1 MIKLKIVLYV
11 IFVNQLI
18 GMNAQALIELKDL
31 PTINLPA
38 IVPGSTTQPVEDVP
52 QREFYS
58 VFVNDG
64 LYGQSMNVPGWS
76 NETNQKPNYKT
87 MIEVYGVRTTS
98 TPATSAESVF
108 HVGANVGRS
117 GVWEKQASGDYFAII
132 NGKPKKGLTIKG
144 YGGNTVVGK
153 QAQPE
158 GSLDAA
164 EAYRDTLL
172 SKILIERNVDTYTG
186 AYTVV
191 RPTAAGKM
199 NANYIRI
206 SRSTLRMNDLI
217 DRKGADLRA
226 TVDHL
231 RTLIADEV
239 GEVYSE
245 KEFSQWLV
253 KATAETLAG
262 KEHARVSASNDNKDN
277 LGIAE
282 LVDFGEA
289 KYNPY
294 EYKEG
299 YDLTNGWSKGLRA
312 HPITAA
318 ENIAHEYGFKIDA
331 GKLFDDAYKA
341 KKQELEKTD
350 AARIFL
356 ERASVDE
363 LKAIG
368 LTEESAAKIVDLQ
381 AKLPFGILTLDDVTS
396 VLANSNDVAIVKS
409 KTTTN
414 VLKMEDGH
422 IIPNAVFEEVG
433 GGSGLREIMMQAIG
447 SSIVSKNVDL
457 SKLNTALS
465 FFTNDKMSE
474 ERTMGYRTSY
484 NTEYGVKIPNFVIR
498 QVLPVISAAPEAAI
512 KTMQMNRLT
521 VTPKKCVR
529 LFGI

>member
-1 MIKLKIVLYV
+1 MMKSKFKYLGLISI
-11 IFVNQLI
+11 QLI
-18 GMNAQALIELKDL
+18 SLSSFALVELKDL
-31 PTINLPA
+31 PSINLPA
-38 IVPGSTTQPVEDVP
+38 IVPGSATQAVEDVP

-64 LYGQSMNVPGWS
+64 LYGQTMNVPGWS
-76 NETNQKPNYKT
+76 NETNQKPNYKS
-87 MIEVYGVRTTS
+87 MIEAYGVRTT
-98 TPATSAESVF
+98 TKPVASADSVF

-186 AYTVV
+186 AYTIV
-191 RPTAAGKM
+191 RPTAGGNQ

-217 DRKGADLRA
+217 DRKGVELRA
-226 TVDHL
+226 TVEHL

-239 GEVYSE
+239 GQVLSE
-245 KEFSQWLV
+245 QEFTKWLV

-289 KYNPY
+289 RYNPY

-318 ENIAHEYGFKIDA
+318 DNVAKEYGFKID
-331 GKLFDDAYKA
+331 GESIFDESYKA
-341 KKQELEKTD
+341 KKLALEKAD
-350 AARIFL
+350 AARIFVD
-356 ERASVDE
+356 RAGVDE

-368 LTEESAAKIVDLQ
+368 LSEESAKKVVGLQ
-381 AKLPFGILTLDDVTS
+381 SQLAFGILTLDDVTS
-396 VLANSNDVAIVKS
+396 VIANQEEVQLIKQR
-409 KTTTN
+409 TTTQ
-414 VLKMEDGH
+414 VLKMADGH
-422 IIPNAVFEEVG
+422 VIPNAVFEELG
-433 GGSGLREIMMQAIG
+433 GGQGLREILIQAIG
-447 SSIVSKNVDL
+447 SSVVDKSIDL
-457 SKLNTALS
+457 NKLNIALT
-465 FFTNDKMSE
+465 FFANDKMSE
-474 ERTMGYRTSY
+474 ERTNVYRAVY
-484 NTEYGVKIPNFVIR
+484 GNYGVKISDFVVN
-498 QVLPVISAAPEAAI
+498 QVLPVVAADPVKAM
-512 KTMQMNRLT
+512 KTSQLNRLT
-521 VTPKKCVR
+521 ILPKKCVR

>member
-1 MIKLKIVLYV
+1 MIKIKMKYLG
-11 IFVNQLI
+11 LI
-18 GMNAQALIELKDL
+18 TIYLFSLNSMALIELKDV

-38 IVPGSTTQPVEDVP
+38 LVPGSTTQAVEDVP

-64 LYGQSMNVPGWS
+64 LYGQVMNVPGWS
-76 NETNQKPNYKT
+76 NETNQKPNYKS
-87 MIEVYGVRTTS
+87 MIEVYGVRTTT
-98 TPATSAESVF
+98 TPANTAESVF

-186 AYTVV
+186 AYTIV
-191 RPTAAGKM
+191 RPTSGGNQ

-217 DRKGADLRA
+217 DRNGSDLRA

-239 GEVYSE
+239 GQLLNEQ
-245 KEFSQWLV
+245 EFTKWLV

-289 KYNPY
+289 MYNPY

-318 ENIAHEYGFKIDA
+318 ENIAKEYGFKINA
-331 GKLFDDAYKA
+331 ESLFDEAYKA
-341 KKQELEKTD
+341 KKKSLEVAD
-350 AARIFL
+350 AERIFID
-356 ERASVDE
+356 RAGVDE

-368 LTEESAAKIVDLQ
+368 IGEETAKKIVNLQ
-381 AKLPFGILTLDDVTS
+381 NQLAFGILTLDDVTT
-396 VLANSNDVAIVKS
+396 VLANQEEIKIIKQ
-409 KTTTN
+409 KTTTQ
-414 VLKMEDGH
+414 VLKMADGH
-422 IIPNAVFEEVG
+422 VIPNAVFEEIG
-433 GGSGLREIMMQAIG
+433 GGQGLREVLIQSIG
-447 SSIVSKNVDL
+447 SATVGKTIDL
-457 SKLNTALS
+457 NKLNISLP
-465 FFTNDKMSE
+465 FFANDKMSE
-474 ERTMGYRTSY
+474 ERTNVYRATY
-484 NTEYGVKIPNFVIR
+484 GNYGVKVSDFVVN
-498 QVLPVISAAPEAAI
+498 QVLPMIAADPEKAL
-512 KTMQMNRLT
+512 KTTQLNRLT
-521 VTPKKCVR
+521 ILPKKCVR

>member
-1 MIKLKIVLYV
+1 MMKFKMKYLGLISLQ
-11 IFVNQLI
+11 FVSLSSF
-18 GMNAQALIELKDL
+18 ALIELKDV
-31 PTINLPA
+31 PTINLPVL
-38 IVPGSTTQPVEDVP
+38 VPGSTTQAVENVP

-64 LYGQSMNVPGWS
+64 LYGQLMNVPGWS
-76 NETNQKPNYKT
+76 NETNQKPNFKT
-87 MIEVYGVRTTS
+87 LIDAFGVRTIAA
-98 TPATSAESVF
+98 PADAAESVF
-108 HVGANVGRS
+108 YVGVNVGRS

-186 AYTVV
+186 AYTIV
-191 RPTAAGKM
+191 RPTSGGNQ

-217 DRKGADLRA
+217 DRTGADLRA

-239 GEVYSE
+239 GQVLSE
-245 KEFSQWLV
+245 QEFTKWLV

-289 KYNPY
+289 RYNPY

-299 YDLTNGWSKGLRA
+299 FDLTNGWSKGLRA

-318 ENIAHEYGFKIDA
+318 DNIAKEYGFKLSADT
-331 GKLFDDAYKA
+331 LFDESYKA
-341 KKQELEKTD
+341 QKLALEKAD
-350 AARIFL
+350 AARIFID
-356 ERASVDE
+356 RAGVEE

-368 LTEESAAKIVDLQ
+368 LSEETAKKIVKLQ
-381 AKLPFGILTLDDVTS
+381 SQLAFGILTLDDVTS
-396 VLANSNDVAIVKS
+396 VIANQEEIQMIKQ
-409 KTTTN
+409 KTTTQ
-414 VLKMEDGH
+414 VLKMTDGH
-422 IIPNAVFEEVG
+422 VIPNAVFEEIG
-433 GGSGLREIMMQAIG
+433 GGQGLREILIQAIG
-447 SSIVSKNVDL
+447 SSIVNKAIDL
-457 SKLNTALS
+457 NKLNGSLA

-474 ERTMGYRTSY
+474 ERTNIYRATYGS
-484 NTEYGVKIPNFVIR
+484 YGVNMANFVIQ
-498 QVLPVISAAPEAAI
+498 QVLPIVATDPEKSL
-512 KTMQMNRLT
+512 KTSQINRLSIL
-521 VTPKKCVR
+521 PKKCVR